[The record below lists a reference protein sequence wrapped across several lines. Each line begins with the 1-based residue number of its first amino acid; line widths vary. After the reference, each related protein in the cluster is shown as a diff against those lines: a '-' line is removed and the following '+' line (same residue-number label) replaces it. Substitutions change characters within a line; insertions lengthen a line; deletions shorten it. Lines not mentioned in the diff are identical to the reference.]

1 MDPRSRPRRRG
12 LAFWSALSLAAAVSL
27 PGAVAAQE
35 PVTGG
40 TLIVAADSEPANL
53 NPAIVASNGVFFV
66 SSKVVEPLAEMAA
79 GGGFTPLLATSWTG
93 SDDGLTFTVELRE
106 GVTWHDGEP
115 FTSADVAF
123 SAMEVWKPLQNL
135 GRIVFANLEAVETP
149 DDHTAIFRFSAPTPS
164 QLIENALPVVTSVLP
179 RHLYEGTDIATN
191 EYNMKPVGTG
201 PFVFTE
207 YRPGELFRLTRNEA
221 YWDEGKPYLDEI
233 IYQVLPDPAT
243 KAAALETGDIHLTA
257 FSAVPL
263 TDVERLDA
271 IDGLSVVTEGYDGI
285 TYGITLDPNHR
296 RAELADTRVR
306 QALRLAI
313 DPQLIVDTIFLGYGA
328 QVATGPIPKAATDF
342 YTEEK
347 PLYSYDPAAAEA
359 LLDEAGYPR
368 GENGTRFS
376 VRLRPAPFFAETR
389 ATGDYVRQALEA
401 VGIEVEI
408 VTADNA
414 GHIQGVY
421 TDHDFD
427 LAINSPV
434 YRNDPAIST
443 TILFQGG
450 LPAGVPFSNQ
460 WGYDDPAMNQVIADA
475 ATEVDAA
482 ARVELYHQFQQI
494 AAQDLPIINLVEFTF
509 TTVANDRVQNV
520 ANNPRWAT
528 SSWAD
533 TWLAAE

>member
-1 MDPRSRPRRRG
+1 MHSRPHPRRRA
-12 LAFWSALSLAAAVSL
+12 LTLWSTVALAAAISL
-27 PGAVAAQE
+27 PGSVVAQE

-40 TLIVAADSEPANL
+40 TLVVAADSEPANL
-53 NPAIVASNGVFFV
+53 NPAIAASNGVFFV

-79 GGGFTPLLATSWTG
+79 DGGLKPLLATEWMG
-93 SDDGLTFTVELRE
+93 SDDGLTFTVKLRE

-135 GRIVFANLEAVETP
+135 GRIVFANLEAVDTP
-149 DDHTAIFRFSAPTPS
+149 DDLTAVFRFSAPTPS
-164 QLIENALPVVTSVLP
+164 QLIENALPAITSVIP

-191 EYNMKPVGTG
+191 EYNLKPVGTG

-233 IYQVLPDPAT
+233 IFRVLPDPAS

-263 TDVERLDA
+263 TDLERLDA
-271 IDGLSVVTEGYDGI
+271 IDGLSAVTEGYDGI
-285 TYGITLDPNHR
+285 TYAISLDPNHR
-296 RAELADTRVR
+296 RAELADPKVR

-328 QVATGPIPKAATDF
+328 TPATGHIPRSATEF
-342 YTEEK
+342 YSEDK
-347 PLYSYDPAAAEA
+347 PLYTYDPAAAEA

-368 GENGTRFS
+368 IDGGSRFA

-401 VGIEVEI
+401 IGIDVEI
-408 VTADNA
+408 VSADA
-414 GHIQGVY
+414 PGHIQAVY

-450 LPAGVPFSNQ
+450 LPDGVPFSNQ
-460 WGYDDPAMNQVIADA
+460 WGYDDPKMNQVIADA
-475 ATEVDAA
+475 ATEVDPA
-482 ARVELYHQFQQI
+482 ARVELYHEFQRI
-494 AAQDLPIINLVEFTF
+494 AAEDLPIIPLVEFTF
-509 TTVANDRVQNV
+509 TTVTNDRVHNV

-533 TWLAAE
+533 TWLAPE